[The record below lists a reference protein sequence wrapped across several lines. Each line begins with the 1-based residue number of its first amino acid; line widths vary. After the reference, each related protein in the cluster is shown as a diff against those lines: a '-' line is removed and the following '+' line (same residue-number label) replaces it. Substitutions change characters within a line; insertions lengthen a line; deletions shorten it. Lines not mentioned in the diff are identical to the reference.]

1 MGHVRVRIKL
11 ANPERRE
18 EAIEVENA
26 LVDTGATLTTVPRSL
41 ADQLRLEILG
51 QHQTRTASGVQTV
64 DQSYAFFE
72 YDGRQ
77 TVTPIWISD
86 TYPGVLIGVITLE
99 ALGLAVDP
107 ASGQLTDSEFLL
119 LVVSPAAADV
129 EAVRSQLP
137 EALVVGEVVGQAT
150 ERRVVVE

>member
-1 MGHVRVRIKL
+1 MGHVRVRIRL
-11 ANPERRE
+11 ANTGRRQ
-18 EAIEVENA
+18 EAIEVEDA

-41 ADQLRLEILG
+41 ADQLRLEVLG
-51 QHQTRTASGVQTV
+51 QHETRTAAGVQTV

-77 TVTPIWISD
+77 TVTPVWISD

-99 ALGLAVDP
+99 ALGLSVDP

-119 LVVSPAAADV
+119 LLASLA
-129 EAVRSQLP
+129 
-137 EALVVGEVVGQAT
+137 
-150 ERRVVVE
+150 